1 MAICNNCGNTIKD
14 GSLFCPVCGTPLMS
28 GQGQQDLQGIQNP
41 QGMQFQQADPM
52 QQAGYQ
58 YQQPAGQYQQAGYQY
73 QQSAGQM
80 QQGYQ
85 YQQSAGQMQQ
95 ADPMQQFGQIDQ
107 AGQIQQ
113 QLNQM
118 KQLADTPVQQIP
130 PVQQQGYQYQQSDG
144 QAQQGHQRQQ
154 SAGQARPKSRRPQR
168 PDGTSRQKSA
178 GSSKGASGGGGIPLP
193 ILIGGGVVALAVVVV
208 LAIFVIKFVSG
219 KIGSKDT
226 KGNDTALTELLD
238 TTAAT
243 YYLGGGDAST
253 DSDTS
258 SGAASGDEGSGSS
271 DGASGSSGE
280 IPTGDGMVSEEDLQK
295 GYVWLDKVKTNV
307 FDTSYEELVEWFGV
321 DGEFEKEDHNDTYDC
336 DMRYYTWYSK
346 DDNTHTIYFNL
357 GERDPE
363 NKPGVYTITG
373 FNANGWDTQEA
384 ADKYLEDVKAKA
396 SEMDKEAAANA
407 ETGELSFDIFP
418 FGEKEGGVNVSL
430 ELPSGWSFDDKNE
443 IVDNEDPDA
452 FGAGFMKFEIDDEES
467 FFDRSKDS
475 FENLKDIDER
485 EIGGVKMKGRTY
497 SYVGYDWTQYI
508 GQYADGKVISIG
520 IVGLDLSDGTMA
532 DNILKS
538 VTFK

>member
-28 GQGQQDLQGIQNP
+28 GQGQQAFQGQQDNQGIQNP

-58 YQQPAGQYQQAGYQY
+58 YQQ
-73 QQSAGQM
+73 SAGQM
-80 QQGYQ
+80 QAGYQ

-118 KQLADTPVQQIP
+118 KQLSDMPVQQIP
-130 PVQQQGYQYQQSDG
+130 PVQQQGYQYQQSPG
-144 QAQQGHQRQQ
+144 QAQGYQYQQ
-154 SAGQARPKSRRPQR
+154 PAGRVQQPVGQMQQPQPQR
-168 PDGTSRQKSA
+168 APQSSGSSRQKAPKPSR
-178 GSSKGASGGGGIPLP
+178 GSSGGGGLPLP
-193 ILIGGGVVALAVVVV
+193 VLIAAGVAALAVVVV

-253 DSDTS
+253 DGDTS
-258 SGAASGDEGSGSS
+258 AGAVSGDEGSGSS
-271 DGASGSSGE
+271 DGASGSSSE

-307 FDTSYEELVEWFGV
+307 FDTSYEELVDWFGV

-418 FGEKEGGVNVSL
+418 FGEKENGVNVSL
-430 ELPSGWSFDDKNE
+430 ELPSGWSFNDKNE